1 MKKVTALYLSFKRKL
16 MLLDD
21 PISSPV
27 DTMPNNKK

>member
-1 MKKVTALYLSFKRKL
+1 

-27 DTMPNNKK
+27 DTMPNNKKLKKKNKNKNKNGPSK